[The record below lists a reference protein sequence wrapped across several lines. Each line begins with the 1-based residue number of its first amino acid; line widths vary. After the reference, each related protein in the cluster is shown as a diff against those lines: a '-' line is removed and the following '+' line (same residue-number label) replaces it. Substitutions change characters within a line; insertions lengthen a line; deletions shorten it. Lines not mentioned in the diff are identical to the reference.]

1 MTHRTYAKVAKHR
14 VSIGAISGRR
24 AGEWGKAP
32 KKPGRSKAV
41 PRITGVRRKGDHILI
56 SGTDLDKIKIGMFG
70 TPASVPGIW
79 ANINGSV
86 KIGGAW
92 YNMPKSGNTI
102 MRVINAS
109 ANSMV
114 IAPGPKGDKVE
125 GTLSLNAIYEVGSN
139 NTRGNAIDAPNL
151 PATIQF
157 DMIHAP
163 GIAPRKPARKVR
175 IGRRRYSGKKDCG
188 KGQIW
193 DGEKC
198 VDKDKI
204 LQPSGSD
211 PLGGLSHKP
220 KRPKRGL
227 RSRVKPGG
235 RRRYSGKTYPYIS
248 TSGECG
254 PGEKAQPVIGFGSV
268 LCHSPK
274 MTVKPSRPPK
284 ITASAKKPSRK
295 RRRTRI

>member
-1 MTHRTYAKVAKHR
+1 MRSTEKKRMKHM
-14 VSIGAISGRR
+14 VSTGMLPGSRM
-24 AGEWGKAP
+24 GEWGSAP
-32 KKPGRSKAV
+32 KKPGRSKAL

-56 SGTDLDKIKIGMFG
+56 SGTDLDKINIGMFG

-79 ANINGSV
+79 ANINGAV
-86 KIGGAW
+86 KIGGAM
-92 YNMPKSGNTI
+92 YNMPKKGNTI
-102 MRVINAS
+102 MRVLNAS

-114 IAPGPKGDKVE
+114 IALGAKGDKVE

-139 NTRGNAIDAPNL
+139 NMRGNKIDAPAL

-157 DMIHAP
+157 GMIQAP
-163 GIAPRKPARKVR
+163 GIAPRKPARKGP
-175 IGRRRYSGKKDCG
+175 GRRRYSGKKDCG

-204 LQPSGSD
+204 LQPSGGD

-220 KRPKRGL
+220 KRPKRGPL
-227 RSRVKPGG
+227 SVKGPG

-248 TSGECG
+248 TSGKCG

-284 ITASAKKPSRK
+284 ITASAKKPGRK